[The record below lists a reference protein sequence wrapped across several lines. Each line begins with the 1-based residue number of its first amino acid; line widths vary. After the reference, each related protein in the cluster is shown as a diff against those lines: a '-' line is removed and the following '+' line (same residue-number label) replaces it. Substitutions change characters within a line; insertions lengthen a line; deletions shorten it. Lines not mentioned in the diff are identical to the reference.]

1 MKKFLLL
8 TIFAAS
14 FSLGL
19 IAQQPFKGE
28 RIKALKV
35 AFITQALNLTSEEAQ
50 KFWAVYNAYDQ
61 EIKKARQAVTDDQ
74 LKTEEA
80 VLNIRKKYKPE
91 FKKVLNDDVRV
102 NRIFKIDGEFKEEVR
117 KELLKRQQQKQQ
129 NKKVPITE

>member
-50 KFWAVYNAYDQ
+50 KFWPVYNAYDQ

-91 FKKVLNDDVRV
+91 FKKVLNDAVRV